1 MSLSL
6 RCATLF
12 PLTAML
18 DTGALTGT
26 LDLHADGL
34 FVYTVPPGYT
44 GVVTFAYH
52 ANDGYADSNV
62 V

>member
-1 MSLSL
+1 
-6 RCATLF
+6 
-12 PLTAML
+12 ML